1 MLAGLLPPALVL
13 LALASWVSTA
23 LLLRAAWKRP
33 RIGALTERATIAV
46 VLAIFGSVCV
56 VLVLN
61 TDSGHALIPVEAALI
76 LFRICLLILL
86 LIPTYWLVLYL
97 TNRLGDR

>member
-1 MLAGLLPPALVL
+1 MLERILIAVLVL
-13 LALASWVSTA
+13 LALTSWFSTT

-33 RIGALTERATIAV
+33 RIGALTERAAIAV

-61 TDSGHALIPVEAALI
+61 TEAGGALIQLEAARF
-76 LFRICLLILL
+76 LFRVCLVILL
-86 LIPTYWLVLYL
+86 LIPAYWLVLYL
-97 TNRLGDR
+97 TNRLGAR